1 MARIYFPNGDAI
13 GHSLKVPAMKDEPPY
28 TTAAA
33 GSDSWLQIVGI
44 ITDKRD
50 DGLRNPI
57 LPEVFVPYTM
67 SMRVWTQILV
77 RSDVPPLSLL
87 HAIGVQVNS
96 LDPDQQVDGH
106 VEDLDHWIT
115 GQQEYEQE
123 HLVAWL
129 FGAFALLA
137 LALAAV
143 GLYSVV
149 SYSVAQRTNEFGIRI
164 ALGAQRTHVLR
175 IVFSSTV
182 VSVGGGIV
190 VGVILTLALNQLLAR
205 WAQGSS
211 RDPLVLLAV
220 TCLLSIVAAIACSAP
235 ARRAVK
241 TDPMT
246 ALRYE

>member
-1 MARIYFPNGDAI
+1 
-13 GHSLKVPAMKDEPPY
+13 
-28 TTAAA
+28 
-33 GSDSWLQIVGI
+33 
-44 ITDKRD
+44 
-50 DGLRNPI
+50 
-57 LPEVFVPYTM
+57 
-67 SMRVWTQILV
+67 
-77 RSDVPPLSLL
+77 
-87 HAIGVQVNS
+87 
-96 LDPDQQVDGH
+96 
-106 VEDLDHWIT
+106 
-115 GQQEYEQE
+115 
-123 HLVAWL
+123 VAWL

-164 ALGAQRTHVLR
+164 ALGAQRTHVLQ

-220 TCLLSIVAAIACSAP
+220 TFLLTVVAAIACAAP

-241 TDPMT
+241 VDPIT